1 MKGQMLLTAIAA
13 FLASFVTGTI
23 VTKESGNWTH
33 IVKLD
38 PENGFIAK
46 WFNTPEK
53 PDGSHWIEMEISAN
67 TRGYLGL
74 GFSPKGG
81 MAGADIV
88 IGWVD
93 GMGKAHLR
101 VSLTDNYDFLLGIS
115 QSYDFKRIGDSV
127 TDYLSSLGFSWR
139 KQYHANFRPAAKLR
153 VDQRA

>member
-1 MKGQMLLTAIAA
+1 MKLNFLQESAAAMLLFCALNI
-13 FLASFVTGTI
+13 SQGTI
-23 VTKESGNWTH
+23 VTRGDKWTH

-46 WFNTPEK
+46 WFNTPAK

-67 TRGYLGL
+67 TRGYVGL

-93 GMGKAHLR
+93 NEGKAHLR
-101 VSLTDNYDFLLGIS
+101 VSLIETIIF
-115 QSYDFKRIGDSV
+115 RIKYKIKFTTSDESIH
-127 TDYLSSLGFSWR
+127 L
-139 KQYHANFRPAAKLR
+139 
-153 VDQRA
+153 